1 MGKLL
6 QVLLTGTSILVIKRH
21 SRDPTG
27 KTHHSSEALAFGRDQ
42 PFI

>member
-1 MGKLL
+1 MDKLL
-6 QVLLTGTSILVIKRH
+6 QVLLTGMSVSVIKLH

-27 KTHHSSEALAFGRDQ
+27 KTHHSIEALAFGREQ